1 MRYISFSFSR
11 EMRFYG
17 WCVQG
22 AFWGLM
28 VGLVM
33 GITRFAW
40 ESAYPPVLCG
50 EEAQDKRPAVIKD
63 VHYLHFGMLLFA
75 VVVVT
80 TVVVSLLTKPID
92 DKHVSLAA
100 GCSLRLRCMTVGT
113 CSNCRSGQVNF
124 FAGPVLYRITSYR
137 CALLHHFIDC

>member
-1 MRYISFSFSR
+1 
-11 EMRFYG
+11 
-17 WCVQG
+17 
-22 AFWGLM
+22 M

-75 VVVVT
+75 VVFVT
-80 TVVVSLLTKPID
+80 TVVISLLTKPID
-92 DKHVSLAA
+92 DKHVSFAA
-100 GCSLRLRCMTVGT
+100 GCTQYNQYLYQLQTKTQTPLLPFVVDLLYNKLYNKSNTHPFTT
-113 CSNCRSGQVNF
+113 C
-124 FAGPVLYRITSYR
+124 
-137 CALLHHFIDC
+137 H